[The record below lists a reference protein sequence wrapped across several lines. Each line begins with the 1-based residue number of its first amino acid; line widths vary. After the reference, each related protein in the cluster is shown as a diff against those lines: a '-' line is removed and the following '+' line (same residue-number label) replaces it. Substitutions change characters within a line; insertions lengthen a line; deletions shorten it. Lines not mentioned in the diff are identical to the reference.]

1 MPLYLYFLIDSPEHK
16 YLFVNLMEHFL
27 EQIALVLKLFLETIA
42 IFIIAIAAAQTLV
55 GLLRRLELVKHRQN
69 WEIIRL
75 NLGLALAL
83 SLEFLLAADIV
94 GTAISPTWN
103 AILQLGAVTGIRT
116 FLNFFLQR
124 EVNQLEVK
132 THLPGKKVVFSK

>member
-16 YLFVNLMEHFL
+16 YLFIKRIDHFL
-27 EQIALVLKLFLETIA
+27 EQLALAFQMFLETIA
-42 IFIIAIAAAQTLV
+42 IFIIAIASVQTLV
-55 GLLRRLELVKHRQN
+55 RLIRRLEIVKHQKN
-69 WEIIRL
+69 WELIRL

-103 AILQLGAVTGIRT
+103 SILQLGAVTGIRT

-124 EVNQLEVK
+124 EVNQLEGK
-132 THLPGKKVVFSK
+132 THLPGKK